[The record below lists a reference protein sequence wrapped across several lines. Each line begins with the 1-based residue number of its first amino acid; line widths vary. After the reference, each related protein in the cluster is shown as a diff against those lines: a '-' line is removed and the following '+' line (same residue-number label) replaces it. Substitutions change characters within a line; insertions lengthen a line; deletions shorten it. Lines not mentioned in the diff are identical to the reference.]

1 MPPGITLMA
10 MKFAGKETA
19 ATAQGAA
26 RESPFFSEAPE
37 SAARSSTER
46 FCSDRRFIS
55 GNANKAMGFAGE
67 VEKMLRSPEF
77 EELLRK
83 VTRIAR
89 DYGNTPKKA
98 LSKEDGELLMNFR
111 VNFNAILNDSE
122 LRKVLVKCAEGSRIK
137 ELARHINSE
146 EAVKAGFD
154 RVTPMV
160 HAEEKFHKT
169 VRALWELR
177 SFF

>member
-37 SAARSSTER
+37 SAPKTSTER
-46 FCSDRRFIS
+46 FCAERRFIS
-55 GNANKAMGFAGE
+55 GNAATPGFPGR

-77 EELLRK
+77 EGLLRK
-83 VTRIAR
+83 VTTVAR
-89 DYGNTPKKA
+89 EYGKNPKKA
-98 LSKEDGELLMNFR
+98 LSREDGELLLNFR

-122 LRKVLVKCAEGSRIK
+122 LRKVLVNCADSPKIR
-137 ELARHINSE
+137 ELAKYIVSD
-146 EAVKAGFD
+146 EAVKAGFA
-154 RVTPMV
+154 RVDIR
-160 HAEEKFHKT
+160 EGERFHRT
-169 VRALWELR
+169 LRALWELK
-177 SFF
+177 SFL